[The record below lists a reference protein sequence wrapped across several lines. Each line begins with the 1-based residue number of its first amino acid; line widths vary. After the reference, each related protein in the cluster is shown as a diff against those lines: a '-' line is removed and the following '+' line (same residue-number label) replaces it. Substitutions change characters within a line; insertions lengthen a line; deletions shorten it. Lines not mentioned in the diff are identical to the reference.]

1 MRPAMAVI
9 RPFQAVRPRPD
20 TAAAVAAVPYDVVN
34 REEAAKLAE
43 GNPHSFLHVSRSE
56 IDLEPGID
64 PYADAVYSKA
74 KSNYDRL
81 QQDGVLVTEAE
92 PSLYAYQIRSGN
104 HTQVGLAAA
113 FSVDEYDQGKILKHE
128 KTRKDKEDDRT
139 RHILTLRAQTGPVL
153 LTFRPVD
160 SIAKLLEEAVQ
171 GEPLYQVKADD
182 GTEHTLWKVA
192 DPQAWVKAF
201 EAVPSLYIADGHHRA
216 AGASR
221 ARAELAK
228 NPGWTG
234 QEEGNFFLA
243 VAFPTDQLRILPYD
257 RLVKDLNGLT
267 PHELRSKL
275 HPWIGAKESPD
286 TRGHCSMYLEGQW
299 LNVDM
304 TTWAKTAG
312 SPVGRLDVALLQEH
326 VLERHLGIGDPRV
339 DKRIDFLGGGNATT
353 RLARLVDDG
362 KAAVA
367 FSMYPTSLEQLLEI
381 SDAGEIMPP
390 KSTWFDPK
398 LRDAMVIHSI

>member
-1 MRPAMAVI
+1 MAII

-34 REEAAKLAE
+34 REEAERLAE

-56 IDLEPGID
+56 IDLAPGID
-64 PYADAVYSKA
+64 PYSDSVYEKA
-74 KSNYDRL
+74 KANYAKLIDE
-81 QQDGVLVTEAE
+81 GVLITEDE

-113 FSVDEYDQGKILKHE
+113 FSVDEYDAGKILKHE

-153 LTFRPVD
+153 LTFRPLPAID
-160 SIAKLLEEAVQ
+160 RLLQEAVQ
-171 GEPLYQVKADD
+171 GTPLYSVKADD
-182 GTEHTLWKVA
+182 GVEHTLWKVA
-192 DPQAWVKAF
+192 DPGAWVQAF
-201 EAVPSLYIADGHHRA
+201 AEVPALYIADGHHRA

-221 ARAELAK
+221 ARAELRK

-234 QEEGNFFLA
+234 QEAGNFFLA
-243 VAFPTDQLRILPYD
+243 VAFPTSQLRILPYD
-257 RLVKDLNGLT
+257 RLVKDLNGMSAQ
-267 PHELRSKL
+267 ELRAKL
-275 HPWIGAKESPD
+275 HPWIGAKEKPD
-286 TRGHCSMYLEGQW
+286 RRGHCSMYLEGQW

-304 TTWAKTAG
+304 TEWAEMAT

-326 VLERHLGIGDPRV
+326 VLERHLGIGDPRT
-339 DKRIDFLGGGNATT
+339 DKRIDFVGGGDATG
-353 RLARLVDDG
+353 RLARMVDEG

-367 FSMYPTSLEQLLEI
+367 FSMHPTSLDQLLEI

>member
-1 MRPAMAVI
+1 MALI

-20 TAAAVAAVPYDVVN
+20 TATAVAAVPYDVVN
-34 REEAAKLAE
+34 RDEAAQLAA
-43 GNPHSFLHVSRSE
+43 GNPLSFLHVSRSE
-56 IDLEPGID
+56 IDLEPGTD
-64 PYADAVYSKA
+64 PYSDAVYEKA
-74 KSNYDRL
+74 RANYDRL
-81 QQDGVLVTEAE
+81 LHEGTLVRESE

-113 FSVDEYDQGKILKHE
+113 FSVDEYDAGKILKHE

-153 LTFRPVD
+153 LTFRPQPA
-160 SIAKLLEEAVQ
+160 IARLLQEAVQ
-171 GEPLYQVKADD
+171 GEPLYRVQAED

-192 DPQAWVKAF
+192 DPQSWVQAF
-201 EAVPSLYIADGHHRA
+201 AAVPSLYIADGHHRA

-221 ARAELAK
+221 ARAELATT
-228 NPGWTG
+228 PGWTG

-257 RLVKDLNGLT
+257 RLVKDLNGLSAA
-267 PHELRSKL
+267 ELRDRLEPFVSDRQD
-275 HPWIGAKESPD
+275 G
-286 TRGHCSMYLEGQW
+286 RGYCGMYLEGQW
-299 LNVDM
+299 HNLDM
-304 TTWAKTAG
+304 TSWARSAA

-326 VLERHLGIGDPRV
+326 VLERHLGIGDPRT
-339 DKRIDFLGGGNATT
+339 DKRIDFVGGGDAAT
-353 RLARLVDDG
+353 RLARMVDEG

-367 FSMYPTSLEQLLEI
+367 FSMHPTSLDQLLEI

-398 LRDAMVIHSI
+398 LRDAMVIHAI